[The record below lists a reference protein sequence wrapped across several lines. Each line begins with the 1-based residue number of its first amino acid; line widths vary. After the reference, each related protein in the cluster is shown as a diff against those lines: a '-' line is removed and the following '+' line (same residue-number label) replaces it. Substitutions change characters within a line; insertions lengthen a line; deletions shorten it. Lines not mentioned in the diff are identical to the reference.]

1 MKWYT
6 AVSVYAV
13 IWWLVL
19 FMVLPWGNRAIA
31 VDDVAKGH
39 AAGAP
44 ERPRI
49 LIKFAVTTV
58 LAGVVFAVFYWVQ
71 ASGLVSIRGG

>member
-6 AVSVYAV
+6 ALAIYAV

-19 FMVLPWGNRAIA
+19 FMVLPWGNRAIGPE
-31 VDDVAKGH
+31 DVAKGH

-44 ERPRI
+44 ERPR
-49 LIKFAVTTV
+49 LLFKFALTTV
-58 LAGVVFAVFYWVQ
+58 MAAAVFAAFYW
-71 ASGLVSIRGG
+71 ALESGLISIRR

>member
-6 AVSVYAV
+6 ALAIYGVL
-13 IWWLVL
+13 WWLVL

-31 VDDVAKGH
+31 SEDIAKGH

-44 ERPRI
+44 
-49 LIKFAVTTV
+49 
-58 LAGVVFAVFYWVQ
+58 
-71 ASGLVSIRGG
+71 